1 MIASNR
7 SRVVRI
13 REQIL
18 SMSDQA
24 VGPFRRVEF
33 LPPERATGC
42 RRQRPDPIESSR
54 GALAFDV
61 QFEELAQD
69 LFAPQPV
76 FPTEQQVRLVVEV
89 NAVEPLL
96 SGRLAVEDD
105 HRIDHSQQR
114 HAMLRLEGELGIAIE
129 RMNLDA
135 CLIVFREEPPPRTGG
150 RGTHR

>member
-7 SRVVRI
+7 SRFVRI

-33 LPPERATGC
+33 LPPERAVDAKGQT
-42 RRQRPDPIESSR
+42 RLSPHA
-54 GALAFDV
+54 ALAFDV